1 MDTLDLDINNY
12 NLNDILTLF
21 KLEYDF
27 DENAL
32 KNAKRIVLQTHPD
45 KSRLPAKY
53 FIFYSKAYKVLY
65 NIHEFRNKSSDK
77 REENYA
83 TLSNEDK
90 NRLLENFFEKN
101 KPLKEA
107 NGFNTWFNEQFEK
120 NKLKTEADESGY
132 GEWLTSNQDLEPE
145 KRISQAEMASEF
157 MKKKNQVRSLIVHKD
172 VNEIYANNLGA
183 SELTTNAPEEY
194 SSDLFSNL
202 SYQDLKRAH
211 TESVIPVTDE
221 DYHKIQKFKNVNE
234 YTAHRNTQDTKPLSE
249 TQALEYLKNRT
260 QAGDKEATTRAYEL
274 AKQVEHSKQNN
285 QTFWGNI
292 MKITDR

>member
-12 NLNDILTLF
+12 NLNDILNLF
-21 KLEYDF
+21 KLEYEF

-101 KPLKEA
+101 KPLKESH
-107 NGFNTWFNEQFEK
+107 GFNTWFNEQFEK
-120 NKLKTEADESGY
+120 NKLKTEAEESGY
-132 GEWLTSNQDLEPE
+132 GDWLTSNQDLEPE

-157 MKKKNQVRSLIVHKD
+157 MKKKNQIRSLIVHKD
-172 VNEIYANNLGA
+172 VNEMYANNLGA
-183 SELTTNAPEEY
+183 SDLTTNAPEEY

-249 TQALEYLKNRT
+249 NQALEYLKTRT
-260 QAGDKEATTRAYEL
+260 QAGDKEATKRAYEL
-274 AKQVEHSKQNN
+274 AKQVEQSKQKN
-285 QTFWGNI
+285 QSFWGNI